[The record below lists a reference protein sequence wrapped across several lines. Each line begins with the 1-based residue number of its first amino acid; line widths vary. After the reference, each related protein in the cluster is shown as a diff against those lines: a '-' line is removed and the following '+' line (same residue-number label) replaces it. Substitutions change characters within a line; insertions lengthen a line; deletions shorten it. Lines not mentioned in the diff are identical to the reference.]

1 MMTVITRQFTKDI
14 LSSTLFALIALVA
27 LFAFFDLVGQLD
39 SIGNGRTLADAFLLT
54 GLSLP
59 GRIYQVMPLAA
70 LLSSIYIMSR
80 WAASS
85 EFTVLRVA
93 GLSPLRLCMSLSV
106 SAVIL
111 VGTTYVFGEFLAPPA
126 EKYAVEVKT
135 LSKSQNLMARGYSTG
150 VWLRDVAVVDNQTLN
165 RYINVSYIRAD
176 NNRETGAWRV
186 FEFSDKGFLLRMI
199 SSKTASYSTDEG
211 WTLHNVEISTYPVV
225 PRGEEADV
233 KGLEVKRTT
242 EKSLVFSSTLGPDML
257 SVFTSRPDD
266 MSLRDLSR
274 MITHLQA
281 NSQDSEKQE
290 IAFWTKL
297 FYPLSTLVMM
307 TLSMPFAYMNARS
320 GGMAIKMFAG
330 IMIGITFYAL
340 SNIFSYLG
348 STTMLTPMWAALAP
362 TLGMLVA
369 GAIAM
374 LFVERR

>member
-14 LSSTLFALIALVA
+14 LSSTLFALVALVA

-59 GRIYQVMPLAA
+59 GRVYQVMPLAA

-93 GLSPLRLCMSLSV
+93 GLSPLRLCLSLSV

-111 VGTTYVFGEFLAPPA
+111 VGTTYLFGEFLAPPS
-126 EKYAVEVKT
+126 EKYAVELKT
-135 LSKSQNLMARGYSTG
+135 LSKSQNLTARGYSTG
-150 VWLRDVAVVDNQTLN
+150 VWLRDVSTEDNKTLN

-176 NNRETGAWRV
+176 NNQETGPWRV
-186 FEFSDKGFLLRMI
+186 FEFADGGFLQRLI
-199 SSKTASYSTDEG
+199 TSKTASYINGKG
-211 WTLHNVEISTYPVV
+211 WVLHDVEISSYPEV
-225 PRGEEADV
+225 PRGEKDSVDGLAVTRTHAADM
-233 KGLEVKRTT
+233 
-242 EKSLVFSSTLGPDML
+242 VFASTLGPDML

-274 MITHLQA
+274 MITHLKA
-281 NSQDSEKQE
+281 NSQDTEKQE

-348 STTMLTPMWAALAP
+348 STTMLTPMWAALLP
-362 TLGMLVA
+362 TLVMLIV
-369 GAIAM
+369 GGIAL